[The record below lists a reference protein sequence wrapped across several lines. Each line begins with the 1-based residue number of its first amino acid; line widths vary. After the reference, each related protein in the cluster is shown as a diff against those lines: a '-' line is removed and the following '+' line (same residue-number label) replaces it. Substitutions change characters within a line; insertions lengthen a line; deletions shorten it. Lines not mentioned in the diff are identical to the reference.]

1 MSSALH
7 TCNYCGLSFTGP
19 GYSPDG
25 ELHYCC
31 YGCQLVERIMGSQGE
46 EGIAAA
52 ILVRLGVGAFLSMNV
67 MMISLVL
74 YANTPAALG
83 LSIFYKLRWALL
95 ILSTPALLIL
105 ASPFIMSGIRDLR
118 IKRIGTDA
126 LITTGSLAAYFVSA
140 FHVIYGT
147 GHVYFDTATM
157 LLLIVTLGR
166 LLEASAKNKTSR
178 SIRELIEL
186 VPETA
191 RILRDDQEL
200 EIPSKE
206 VQKGDLLIIKP
217 GERIP
222 ADGCILSGM
231 CMVEESAFTGEA
243 RPRSCSVGDS
253 VFGGSVN
260 CDGLITVEATA
271 IGADSLLAQI
281 QDMVRQAQQNRAP
294 IEQLAECVAGVSIPV
309 VWLIA
314 AAALTYWG
322 VFRGDMEKA
331 GLSALAILV
340 VACPCALGLAT
351 PMAICLA
358 IGKAARTGV
367 LIRSGEILESLSKIK
382 RIFFDK
388 TGTLTENRLT
398 VANIHVV
405 PNTITTDE
413 ALVWAAPLEAA
424 SEHAIA
430 RAIVNE
436 AKVRELNLGK
446 LTHFTAFPGRG
457 VEGSVILNGETRRV
471 TAGSL
476 KLLLEQ
482 HIIPDDFSTIDESL
496 TTVYIGWDGKIQA
509 SISLSDTVRPESQ
522 EVIAKLHSAGIK
534 TAVISGDLDAP
545 TRRLAAEVNISD
557 VFSECS
563 PVEKVESLRKAR
575 CKNAFGIAM
584 VGDGINDAPALA
596 EADVGIAI
604 GGGTDLARQA
614 SDITLL
620 GDDLTRIPWV
630 LELSKSTHKIIRQNL
645 FWAFGYN
652 SIAIC
657 FAFFG
662 FVHPLIAAAAM
673 FISSLFVIAN
683 SMRILR

>member
-1 MSSALH
+1 
-7 TCNYCGLSFTGP
+7 
-19 GYSPDG
+19 
-25 ELHYCC
+25 
-31 YGCQLVERIMGSQGE
+31 MGSQGE

-52 ILVRLGVGAFLSMNV
+52 ILLRLGVGAFLAMNV

-74 YANTPAALG
+74 YINTPAELG
-83 LSIFYKLRWALL
+83 LSIVQKLRWALL
-95 ILSTPALLIL
+95 ILSTPALIIL
-105 ASPFIMSGIRDLR
+105 ASPFIMSGIKDLR
-118 IKRIGTDA
+118 LRRIGTDA
-126 LITTGSLAAYFVSA
+126 LIATGSLAAYFVSA
-140 FHVIYGT
+140 FHVICGD
-147 GHVYFDTATM
+147 GHVYFDTAAM

-191 RILRDDQEL
+191 RVLRNGQEL

-206 VQKGDLLIIKP
+206 VQIGDLLIIKP

-222 ADGCILSGM
+222 ADGRITSGM

-243 RPRSCSVGDS
+243 RPRSCSVGEN

-271 IGADSLLAQI
+271 IGADSLLSQI
-281 QDMVRQAQQNRAP
+281 QEMVRQAQQNRAP
-294 IEQLAECVAGVSIPV
+294 IEQLAERVAGATIPV

-314 AAALTYWG
+314 ASALTYWG
-322 VFRGDMEKA
+322 MLRGDMERA

-358 IGKAARTGV
+358 IGKAARAGV
-367 LIRSGEILESLSKIK
+367 LIRSGEILERLSRIR

-388 TGTLTENRLT
+388 TGTLTENRLA
-398 VANIHVV
+398 VADIYVA
-405 PNTITTDE
+405 PNTITPDE
-413 ALVWAAPLEAA
+413 VLTWAAPLEAA

-436 AKVRELNLGK
+436 AESRELTPGQLYD
-446 LTHFTAFPGRG
+446 FTAFPGRG
-457 VEGSVILNGETRRV
+457 VEGSVTLNGETRRV
-471 TAGSL
+471 TAGSF
-476 KLLLEQ
+476 KLLLER
-482 HIIPDDFSTIDESL
+482 HTIPNDLPITDEFL
-496 TTVYIGWDGKIQA
+496 TTIYIGWDGKIQA
-509 SISLSDTVRPESQ
+509 SISLSDTVRSEAH
-522 EVIAKLHSAGIK
+522 EVIADLHSAGVK
-534 TAVISGDLDAP
+534 TAIISGDLDAP

-563 PVEKVESLRKAR
+563 PVEKVEALRKAR
-575 CKNAFGIAM
+575 FGTAM

-657 FAFFG
+657 LAFFG
-662 FVHPLIAAAAM
+662 FVHPLIAATAM
-673 FISSLFVIAN
+673 VISSLFVITN
-683 SMRILR
+683 SMRLLR